1 MTIKLTLDAQTLS
14 EGQTT
19 SGASFVASVTD
30 SAGRAISEYAV
41 SLSGVDGGYFA
52 LGGVKLL
59 GGQWCALTAAQF
71 AQLQYVAGSTAGGE
85 TISVM
90 AYDGSAW
97 SAAYSTTATTTVPLS
112 VTAASQAVSEG
123 ATLAASS
130 LIASTS
136 VPGGKSI
143 TEYALMDSG
152 TDGHLVYGGTTLKA
166 ATWYDFTAAQLAEVS
181 WVAGSSVGTDK
192 VSIEVSDGGAF
203 TAASTATLTADPPPT
218 VTAASQSV
226 SEGKTLSASSLIA
239 SASDPAGKSIAEYA
253 LMDSGTDGTLDYNGV
268 ALKAGTWYDFTA
280 AQLARVTW
288 VAGSSVGTD
297 KVSIEVSD
305 GGAFS
310 VASTATL
317 TVQVPSAV
325 SLIEELGVSA
335 ATAQSLTAGNAITYN
350 GMLTILQTAANG
362 GMTATKF
369 SALRSLAAMLN
380 QPGGLTTSAYVQ
392 QIADDV
398 IVGNSANADWN
409 GGSSTATA
417 LGNLSATST
426 QTQVDELIGKW
437 FLGTDLPSL
446 SVSAIGETNLNP
458 TYQNS
463 TLALF
468 GASGSPSYL
477 DVNQGDL
484 GDCYFVSALGETAL
498 QDPSLI
504 KNMIQSDGNGAYSV
518 EFYVNGQPDYV
529 TVNGEL
535 PVMGGNVKWA
545 DGSGLEFANGT
556 SDDWVALIEKAFVQL
571 NEQTAAAS
579 YGGHTAGD
587 AYEDVNG
594 GTAISLSEITDQTF
608 NAYNLSA
615 TESSSTLS
623 SLMSTLSADFKA
635 GDEIILSTPN
645 ANNGNLVGDHMY
657 MITGINASAGAISIQ
672 NPWNTAYS
680 GSLQMSFTDT
690 IAQLAADNV
699 SLYATTGTKVA

>member
-14 EGQTT
+14 EGQTI
-19 SGASFVASVTD
+19 SGSSFVASVSD
-30 SAGRAISEYAV
+30 SAGRSISEYAV
-41 SLSGVDGGYFA
+41 SVSGADVGYFA
-52 LGGVKLL
+52 LAGVKLT
-59 GGQWCALTAAQF
+59 GGGWYTLTAAQF
-71 AQLQYVAGSTAGGE
+71 AQLQYVASATAGSE

-112 VTAASQAVSEG
+112 ASAASQTVSEG

-136 VPGGKSI
+136 VPAGKSVS
-143 TEYALMDSG
+143 EYALMDKGS
-152 TDGHLVYGGTTLKA
+152 DGYLVYNGAELTAG
-166 ATWYDFTAAQLAEVS
+166 TWYDFTAAQLAKVT
-181 WVAGSSVGTDK
+181 WVAASSAGADQ

-203 TAASTATLTADPPPT
+203 SAASTATLTVDPPPT

-239 SASDPAGKSIAEYA
+239 STSDPAGKSIAEYA
-253 LMDSGTDGTLDYNGV
+253 LMDSGTDGTLYDNGV

-280 AQLARVTW
+280 AQLAQVTW
-288 VAGSSVGTD
+288 VAGSGAGTD
-297 KVSIEVSD
+297 KVSVEVSD

-310 VASTATL
+310 AASVATL
-317 TVQVPSAV
+317 SVQAPSAV
-325 SLIEELGVSA
+325 SLIEQLGVSA
-335 ATAQSLTAGNAITYN
+335 STAQSLTAGNAITYN
-350 GMLTILQTAANG
+350 GMLTILQTAATG
-362 GMTATKF
+362 GMTAAKF
-369 SALRSLAAMLN
+369 SALQALAAMLN
-380 QPGGLTTSAYVQ
+380 QPGGLATSAYVQ

-398 IVGNSANADWN
+398 IGGDSANAYWN
-409 GGSSTATA
+409 GGSSAATA

-426 QTQVDELIGKW
+426 QTQVNELIGKW

-446 SVSAIGETNLNP
+446 SVSAIGESNLSP

-477 DVNQGDL
+477 DVNQGEL

-529 TVNGEL
+529 TVNAEL
-535 PVMGGNVKWA
+535 PVMGGNLKWA

-587 AYEDVNG
+587 AYEDING

-608 NAYNLSA
+608 NTYNLSSN
-615 TESSSTLS
+615 ESSTTLA
-623 SLMSTLSADFKA
+623 SLMSTLSGDFKA

-645 ANNGNLVGDHMY
+645 QNNGNLVGDHMY
-657 MITGINASAGAISIQ
+657 MITGVNSAAGTISIQ

-699 SLYATTGTKVA
+699 SIYATTGTKVA